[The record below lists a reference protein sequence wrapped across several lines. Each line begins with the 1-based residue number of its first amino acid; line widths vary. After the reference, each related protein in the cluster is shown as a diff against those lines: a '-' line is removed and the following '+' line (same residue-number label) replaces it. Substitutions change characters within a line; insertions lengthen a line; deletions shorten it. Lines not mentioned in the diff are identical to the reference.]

1 MKKNYVLDTNVL
13 ITNPEGYECFD
24 EHNVYI
30 PLVVIE
36 ELDHLKSRQDDV
48 GLQARTVI
56 RNLDELTRGKDRND
70 ISTAGGGRLSFIL
83 TQRKQLD
90 ENQLD
95 FDKNDNK
102 IIEAVIT
109 SEIRFPIL
117 VTQDANLRVKAAA
130 LGITS
135 EDFKSATG
143 AYKKEIVQ
151 VRADD
156 KVVLS
161 ASEFETF
168 CSQKSLDTT
177 GWNTT
182 DTANEFV
189 TVINELNNATMLGRW
204 RDNTLHVVK
213 NKPVYG
219 VSGQNKEQWYALDVL
234 MDPKVSLVLLTG
246 AAGSGKT
253 LLALAAGMEQLDKT
267 SNTLAKYNKLIVTR
281 SVIPVGKDIGYLPG
295 TIEEKMLPWI
305 GSVRDNLIQLL
316 PNSNKGGGDGRRGS
330 QGKSGRDSKNPYGTS
345 SQLSMGDPYLDLMIE
360 KGEIEIAAISHVRGR
375 SIANSY
381 FIVDEAQNLT
391 IHELKT
397 IITRAGQGTKVVL
410 MGDMSQIDNP
420 HVNAK
425 TCGLS
430 IVVDRFAGKKIAAHA
445 SLIRGVRSELATLA
459 SEIL

>member
-13 ITNPEGYECFD
+13 ITNPEGYACFA
-24 EHNVYI
+24 EHDVYI

-36 ELDHLKSRQDDV
+36 ELDHMKSRQDDV
-48 GLQARTVI
+48 GLLARTVI
-56 RNLDELTRGKDRND
+56 RNLDELTRGKSR
-70 ISTAGGGRLSFIL
+70 SELTTPEGGKLRFIL

-95 FDKNDNK
+95 FTKNDNK

-109 SEIRFPIL
+109 SGIDSPIL
-117 VTQDANLRVKAAA
+117 VTQDANLRIKAAA

-143 AYKKEIVQ
+143 VYKKDPVP
-151 VRADD
+151 VKADD
-156 KVVLS
+156 SVFLS
-161 ASEFETF
+161 PMEFETL
-168 CSQKSLDTT
+168 CRQKFLDTSNWPIET
-177 GWNTT
+177 VGN
-182 DTANEFV
+182 DFV
-189 TVINELNNATMLGRW
+189 TATNEANSATMLCRW
-204 RDNTLHVVK
+204 KEGKLETLKQQKVF
-213 NKPVYG
+213 NI
-219 VSGQNKEQWYALDVL
+219 SGQNKEQWYALDVL
-234 MDPKVSLVLLTG
+234 TDPDISLVLMTG

-253 LLALAAGMEQLDKT
+253 LLALAAGLGQLNKF
-267 SNTLAKYNKLIVTR
+267 SHGEKAVYQKLIVTR

-295 TIEEKMLPWI
+295 TIEEKMMPWI
-305 GSVRDNLIQLL
+305 GSIKDNLVQLL
-316 PNSNKGGGDGRRGS
+316 PNSSKNERKGG
-330 QGKSGRDSKNPYGTS
+330 QTKSGRDGKNSYGIS
-345 SQLSMGDPYLDLMIE
+345 SQVTTGDPYVDLMIDN
-360 KGEIEIAAISHVRGR
+360 GTIEIAAISHVRGR
-375 SIANSY
+375 SITNSY

-397 IITRAGQGTKVVL
+397 IITRAGEGTKVIL

-430 IVVDRFAGKKIAAHA
+430 IVVDRFAGKKISAHA